1 MKTVHSILSWVIALL
16 MPLALTFL
24 GLRLLLTHAYLDIEY
39 RLPGFPKDDY
49 GFTLSDRL
57 HWGAIAVD
65 YLQLGSPVKTLA
77 DLTFPDGSPL
87 YNSREISHMQDVRN
101 VTQAAMIAGYL
112 DWLIV
117 LGVGVWARWGGWW
130 PAYLDGIRRGSW
142 LTVGLTALV
151 GILAS
156 INFWQFFTIFHS
168 LFFTGT
174 SWLFLYSDTLI
185 RLFPLPFWESA
196 FLMAGVINLGGGLA
210 LGLALKCRGG
220 SGVV

>member
-1 MKTVHSILSWVIALL
+1 MKIVHSILSWVITLL

-24 GLRLLLTHAYLDIEY
+24 GLRLLLSHAYLDIEY
-39 RLPGFPKDDY
+39 RLPGFPKDEY
-49 GFTLSDRL
+49 GFTLADRL

-77 DLTFPDGSPL
+77 NLTFPDGSPL

-101 VTQAAMIAGYL
+101 VTQAAMIVGYL

-130 PAYLDGIRRGSW
+130 GGYLAGIRRGGW
-142 LTVGLTALV
+142 LTVGLTALI

-156 INFWQFFTIFHS
+156 INFWQFFTVFHS
-168 LFFTGT
+168 LFFTGS

-196 FLMAGVINLGGGLA
+196 FLMAGLINLGGGLA
-210 LGLALKCRGG
+210 LGLALKRRR
-220 SGVV
+220 V